1 MSESRAPK
9 RPKITRG
16 DDDYMPGN
24 ILEIELC
31 NFMTFDYL
39 KCKPGPRL
47 NLVIGPNG
55 SGKSSLVC
63 AIALGLCGEPQLLG
77 RATSIGAYVKRG
89 EESGYIKITLRA
101 DHRNE
106 NISVMR
112 KISTNNKSEWLLNGS
127 VVSKKDVAETIQR
140 FNIQVN
146 NLTQFLPQDRVC
158 EFAKLTPVQLLEET
172 EKAVGD
178 PQLPEQHRTLVDKS
192 RSLKHIELSLERNE
206 GTLKQLKERNAELET
221 DVERVRQRDE
231 LLAKAESMKK
241 KLPWLKYDMKQ
252 AEYREVKE
260 RENDAAKALE
270 EAAKLLNDL
279 KEPIIVASVKQ
290 INDDI
295 ISHIGNARAA
305 VEELKSF
312 FVADS
317 LEDINKKLDKFY
329 MVLILR
335 SLHLDFDHVHVQVL
349 ACEQIPSMDNLVT
362 RLLRVPTLLKDENS
376 TEFLKH
382 QQCWN
387 HEEEEEVEAIE
398 EDLVVEVGVLNAHTG
413 WVQTMC
419 EARMTQPT
427 TIKVSVT
434 MTQATAIDNIDNH
447 VVDSENGRLRQRGKQ
462 KEEKASL
469 DAKCK
474 RVSRIVNE
482 NAKKRIEL
490 MEEEHKLDVEL
501 QGKYKEME
509 ELRRQEETRQQKL
522 VKAREEL
529 AIAEHELENL
539 PSYVPPKDEL
549 QRLKAEIG
557 ELDYAANQVRQNKSQ
572 AENEIKRKKSFM
584 MQNKERLME
593 MDNKSTKC
601 LHVLQRSGAEKIFEA
616 YKWVQEHQH
625 EFNKEVYGPVLVEV
639 NVSNKVHAAY
649 LEGQVA
655 HYTWKS
661 FITQDSGDRD
671 LLVKHLQFFD
681 VPVLNYTGDGGHQR
695 EPFEI
700 SEDKRALGIYSRL
713 DQIFEAPIAVK
724 EVLISQFNLDHSY
737 IGSKETDQNADEVP
751 RLGIVNLWTP
761 ENHYRWSKSRYVNHV
776 STVVEQVERP
786 QLLLNNLNVG
796 EIEKLRSQQKELEE
810 VVANLEECVKKFQ
823 DEERSLVNQAAN
835 FRKEWEGISITVQN
849 ERKKRQTLI
858 SRIDQ
863 RKGLLKVM
871 EERDDLDTEIAK
883 LVHQA
888 SRYNIQRFRNAME
901 IKDLLVEAVSY
912 RRTFIEQ
919 RMAFIEFDAK
929 TGEMDANL
937 KQHENF
943 AVQASLHFE
952 NCKKES
958 ENCRQKLT
966 DSLKYAK
973 SIAQLT
979 PELKKEFLEMPTTI
993 EELEAAIQDTTA
1005 QANSIL
1011 FVNHNILEQYKDRQR
1026 QIEDLAAKL
1035 EADRKEST
1043 RCLAELNDIK
1053 VEEWVRTDPY
1063 EGLDKSE
1070 THNFGRFNSAGG
1082 LKEQLHMSSHELLQ
1096 QGKNGKT
1103 VPDSG
1108 KTAPGEQQ
1116 NDAWTTAKRC
1126 LNHQRRRR
1134 RHTKMAAMAALE
1146 GLEQTKRGGPALHGW
1161 QQLTFNGSA
1170 WIHADAGST
1179 WSRPW
1184 GSKEGWQQHF
1194 PCGQQ

>member
-106 NISVMR
+106 HISVMR

-279 KEPIIVASVKQ
+279 KEPI
-290 INDDI
+290 
-295 ISHIGNARAA
+295 
-305 VEELKSF
+305 
-312 FVADS
+312 
-317 LEDINKKLDKFY
+317 
-329 MVLILR
+329 M
-335 SLHLDFDHVHVQVL
+335 
-349 ACEQIPSMDNLVT
+349 
-362 RLLRVPTLLKDENS
+362 
-376 TEFLKH
+376 
-382 QQCWN
+382 
-387 HEEEEEVEAIE
+387 
-398 EDLVVEVGVLNAHTG
+398 
-413 WVQTMC
+413 
-419 EARMTQPT
+419 
-427 TIKVSVT
+427 
-434 MTQATAIDNIDNH
+434 
-447 VVDSENGRLRQRGKQ
+447 KQ

-724 EVLISQFNLDHSY
+724 EY

-937 KQHENF
+937 KQHESF

-1053 VEEWVRTDPY
+1053 GKWLPTLRNLVAKINETFSFNFQEMAVAGEVSLDEHDIDFDQFGILIKVKFRETGQLKVLSAHHQSGGERSVSTIVYLVSLQDLTNCPFRVVDEINQGMDPINERKMFQQLVRAASKPNTPQCFLLTPKLLPDLQYSEACSILNVMNGPWIEEPSKV
-1063 EGLDKSE
+1063 
-1070 THNFGRFNSAGG
+1070 
-1082 LKEQLHMSSHELLQ
+1082 
-1096 QGKNGKT
+1096 
-1103 VPDSG
+1103 
-1108 KTAPGEQQ
+1108 
-1116 NDAWTTAKRC
+1116 WTTGDRWSII
-1126 LNHQRRRR
+1126 
-1134 RHTKMAAMAALE
+1134 T
-1146 GLEQTKRGGPALHGW
+1146 GLVGNTL
-1161 QQLTFNGSA
+1161 
-1170 WIHADAGST
+1170 
-1179 WSRPW
+1179 
-1184 GSKEGWQQHF
+1184 
-1194 PCGQQ
+1194 C

>member
-1 MSESRAPK
+1 MSESRPPK

-89 EESGYIKITLRA
+89 EESGYIKITLRG
-101 DHRNE
+101 DRKEEH
-106 NISVMR
+106 ISIMR
-112 KISTNNKSEWLLNGS
+112 KISTNNKSEWLFNGN
-127 VVSKKDVAETIQR
+127 VVSKKDVTETIQR

-178 PQLPEQHRTLVDKS
+178 PQLPEQHRTLIDKS
-192 RSLKHIELSLERNE
+192 RSLKHIELSLEKNE
-206 GTLKQLKERNAELET
+206 ETLKQLKERNAELET
-221 DVERVRQRDE
+221 DVERVRQREE
-231 LLAKAESMKK
+231 LLAKAEAMKK
-241 KLPWLKYDMKQ
+241 KLPWLRYDMKQ
-252 AEYREVKE
+252 AEYREAKE

-279 KEPIIVASVKQ
+279 KEPV
-290 INDDI
+290 
-295 ISHIGNARAA
+295 
-305 VEELKSF
+305 
-312 FVADS
+312 
-317 LEDINKKLDKFY
+317 
-329 MVLILR
+329 M
-335 SLHLDFDHVHVQVL
+335 
-349 ACEQIPSMDNLVT
+349 
-362 RLLRVPTLLKDENS
+362 
-376 TEFLKH
+376 KH
-382 QQCWN
+382 
-387 HEEEEEVEAIE
+387 
-398 EDLVVEVGVLNAHTG
+398 
-413 WVQTMC
+413 
-419 EARMTQPT
+419 
-427 TIKVSVT
+427 
-434 MTQATAIDNIDNH
+434 
-447 VVDSENGRLRQRGKQ
+447 
-462 KEEKASL
+462 KEEKAAI

-474 RVSRIVNE
+474 KVNRNINE
-482 NAKKRIEL
+482 NSKKRNEL
-490 MEEEHKLDVEL
+490 MEEENKLDVEL

-549 QRLKAEIG
+549 QRLRAEIG
-557 ELDYAANQVRQNKSQ
+557 ELDYSANQVRQNKSQ

-593 MDNKSTKC
+593 MNNKSTKC
-601 LHVLQRSGAEKIFEA
+601 LHVLQRSGAEKIIEA
-616 YKWVQEHQH
+616 YKWVQEHRH

-681 VPVLNYTGDGGHQR
+681 VPVLNYTGGDDGPQR

-713 DQIFEAPIAVK
+713 DQIFDAPIAVK
-724 EVLISQFNLDHSY
+724 EVLISQFNLDISY
-737 IGSKETDQNADEVP
+737 IGSNETDQNADVVP
-751 RLGIVNLWTP
+751 KLGIINLWTP
-761 ENHYRWSKSRYVNHV
+761 ENHYVWSKSRYGNHV
-776 STVVEQVERP
+776 STVVQQVERP
-786 QLLLNNLNVG
+786 QLLVNNLNVG

-835 FRKEWEGISITVQN
+835 LRKQWEGISITVQN
-849 ERKKRQTLI
+849 EHRNRQTLV

-863 RKGLLKVM
+863 RKGYLKVM

-883 LVHQA
+883 LVQQA
-888 SRYNIQRFRNAME
+888 SKNKIKRFHNAME

-912 RRTFIEQ
+912 RRIFIEQ
-919 RMAFIEFDAK
+919 RMVFIEFDAK

-937 KQHENF
+937 KQHDNF

-952 NCKKES
+952 NCKKET

-993 EELEAAIQDTTA
+993 EELEAAIQDTTS

-1035 EADRKEST
+1035 EADKKEST
-1043 RCLAELNDIK
+1043 RCLAELNNIKGKWLPTLRNLVVKINETFSYNFQEMAVAGEVSLDEHDIDFDQFGILIK
-1053 VEEWVRTDPY
+1053 VKFRENGQLNVLSAHHQSGGERSVSTIVYLVSLQDLTNCPFRVVDEINQGMDPINERKMFQQLVRAASKPNTPQCFLLTPKLLPDLQY
-1063 EGLDKSE
+1063 SE
-1070 THNFGRFNSAGG
+1070 ACSILNVMNGPWI
-1082 LKEQLHMSSHELLQ
+1082 EQPS
-1096 QGKNGKT
+1096 K
-1103 VPDSG
+1103 V
-1108 KTAPGEQQ
+1108 
-1116 NDAWTTAKRC
+1116 WTTGDRWSII
-1126 LNHQRRRR
+1126 
-1134 RHTKMAAMAALE
+1134 T
-1146 GLEQTKRGGPALHGW
+1146 GLVGNT
-1161 QQLTFNGSA
+1161 
-1170 WIHADAGST
+1170 
-1179 WSRPW
+1179 
-1184 GSKEGWQQHF
+1184 
-1194 PCGQQ
+1194 PC